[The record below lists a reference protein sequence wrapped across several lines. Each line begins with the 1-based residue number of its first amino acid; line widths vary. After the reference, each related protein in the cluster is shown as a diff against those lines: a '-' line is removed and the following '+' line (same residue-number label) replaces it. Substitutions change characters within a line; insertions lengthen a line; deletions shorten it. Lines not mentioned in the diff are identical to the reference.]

1 MNISMK
7 WLREYVDVDCD
18 IDTFCDAMTMS
29 GTNVE
34 TYEEL
39 GREITN
45 VVVGKILEIQSHPD
59 ADKLV
64 VTKVDVG
71 DEVIQIVTGADNISE
86 GDYVPV
92 ALPGAELAEGL
103 KIKKGKLRGQE
114 SNGMMCSVEELGLSR
129 EDFSE
134 APEHGIYLFSE
145 PKELGSDA
153 KPLFGL
159 GDIVVEY
166 EVTSNRSD
174 SFSVIGIAREV
185 AATLNKPFNMPTIQ
199 YTPYPGDIQEKM
211 KVVIEDT
218 DRCYRFVG
226 KVITEVNIQESP
238 KWLKDRLR
246 SCGIRPI
253 NNIVDITN
261 FVMQEM
267 GQPMHAYDLDLLD
280 FNEIHVRPAKDDEI
294 LETLDGVKRQLDSSI
309 TVIADKEKAIGLAG
323 IMGGQATKVQET
335 TKTIFFEAAT
345 FNGTNIRKGS
355 KKLGLRS
362 DASTKFEKH
371 LDPNLAEIAMERAC
385 QLIDSLGA
393 GKVMEGIIDE
403 YPVVRD
409 VTRIAYDVDRINQI
423 IGIRLSEDEMIDIFQ
438 RLDFVVEKDVKTV
451 VIPTFRSDVVGIA
464 DLAEEVARLYGYDKI
479 PTTLESGTPTVG
491 KKNKK
496 QKIED
501 ITKQIMEAC
510 GISESMSYSFESPKA
525 YDKLGIDK
533 DHPLHQY
540 VTISNPLGEDFS
552 VMRTL
557 TVNGMLNVLATNYN
571 RRNENVRL
579 YELGKTYVPKALPL
593 KDYPVEAEFLTIGA
607 YGDTDFFDIKGIVET
622 LLNRLGIVDGYTYEA
637 DIELPFLHPGRRAK
651 IMYNDMEL
659 GYLGEVHPDTAEQY
673 DLGERNYIG
682 LVNIENLTKIAK
694 LTREYEPVA
703 KYPAMHRDLALLV
716 KEDILVGQI
725 EFYIRQRGGQM
736 LESYKLF
743 DVYQGEQIEEGY
755 KSVAYALTFRA
766 KDHTLSEKEVTK
778 AMDKILKGLEFELGV
793 TLRK

>member
-7 WLREYVDVDCD
+7 WLREYVDVDWD
-18 IDTFCDAMTMS
+18 IDAFCDAMTMA
-29 GTNVE
+29 GTKVE

-39 GREITN
+39 GKEITN
-45 VVVGKILEIQSHPD
+45 VVVGKILQIEAHPD

-71 DEVIQIVTGADNISE
+71 SEVIQIVTGANNISE
-86 GDYVPV
+86 GDYIPV
-92 ALPGAELAEGL
+92 ALPGAELAQGL
-103 KIKKGKLRGQE
+103 KIKKGKLRGVE

-129 EDFSE
+129 EDFAE
-134 APEHGIYLFSE
+134 APEHGIYLFDE
-145 PKELGSDA
+145 PKELGSDV

-166 EVTSNRSD
+166 EITSNRSD
-174 SFSVIGIAREV
+174 SFSVIGVARE
-185 AATLNKPFNMPTIQ
+185 AAAAVNKPLKMPATQ
-199 YTPYPGDIQEKM
+199 YTTYPGNIDEKM
-211 KVVIEDT
+211 KVFIEDT
-218 DRCYRFVG
+218 ERCYRFVG

-253 NNIVDITN
+253 NNLVDITN

-280 FNEIHVRPAKDDEI
+280 YNEIHVRAAKEGEV
-294 LETLDGVKRQLDSSI
+294 LETLDGVKRELDPSI

-323 IMGGQATKVQET
+323 IMGGEATKVLET

-371 LDPNLAEIAMERAC
+371 LDPNLASLAMERAC
-385 QLIDSLGA
+385 QLIDLLGA
-393 GKVMEGIIDE
+393 GKVMEGVIDV
-403 YPVVRD
+403 YPVVRQERHI
-409 VTRIAYDVDRINQI
+409 TYDVERINQI
-423 IGIRLSEDEMIDIFQ
+423 VGIKLSEDEMLAIFKRLSFGIDK
-438 RLDFVVEKDVKTV
+438 EAKE
-451 VIPTFRSDVVGIA
+451 VIVPTFRSDVVGIA
-464 DLAEEVARLYGYDKI
+464 DLAEEIARMYGYDRI

-501 ITKQIMEAC
+501 ITKQIMEAS
-510 GISESMSYSFESPKA
+510 GISETISYSFESPKA
-525 YDKLGIDK
+525 YDKLGIDSN
-533 DHPLHQY
+533 HPLRQY
-540 VTISNPLGEDFS
+540 ATISNPLGEDFS

-557 TVNGMLNVLATNYN
+557 TINGMLNVLATNYN

-607 YGDTDFFDIKGIVET
+607 YGEIDFFDMKGIIET
-622 LLNRLGIVDGYTYEA
+622 LLTRLGVVDGVSYDA
-637 DIELPFLHPGRRAK
+637 DIDMPFLHPGRRAK
-651 IMYNDMEL
+651 IMYDKMEL
-659 GYLGEVHPDTAEQY
+659 GYLGEVHPETADNY
-673 DLGERNYIG
+673 DLGQRNYIG
-682 LVNIENLTKIAK
+682 VVSIEVLTKIAN
-694 LTREYEPVA
+694 LMRAYEPIA

-716 KEDILVGQI
+716 KDDILVGQI
-725 EFYIRQRGGQM
+725 EFFIKQRGGKI
-736 LESYKLF
+736 LEGYKLF

-755 KSVAYALTFRA
+755 KSVAYSLTFRA
-766 KDHTLSEKEVTK
+766 KDHTLSEKEVSK

-793 TLRK
+793 TLRQ